1 MSSTLIVTADDPTP
15 PYEQLR
21 RQLVDLIEGGQLVE
35 GERLPP
41 LRQLAGDLGLAVGTV
56 ARTYR
61 ELEGAG
67 LIRSRRGGGT
77 RVAPVGPKPSAR
89 EREARLASL
98 SAAYVVKARALGAT
112 DSEIAC
118 AVHADLERG
127 DLTAGGQIHLDAGS

>member
-1 MSSTLIVTADDPTP
+1 MSAVLTITPADPTP

-61 ELEGAG
+61 ELEVAG
-67 LIRSRRGGGT
+67 LVRSRRGGGT
-77 RVAPVGPKPSAR
+77 RVTARPAPLLPPQRAQ
-89 EREARLASL
+89 RLDELAVTFT
-98 SAAYVVKARALGAT
+98 AKMRALGAT
-112 DSEIAC
+112 DGEIRD
-118 AVHADLERG
+118 AVSRSFA
-127 DLTAGGQIHLDAGS
+127 

>member
-1 MSSTLIVTADDPTP
+1 MSSALTVSPDDPTP

-61 ELEGAG
+61 ELEVAG
-67 LIRSRRGGGT
+67 LVRSRRGAGT
-77 RVAPVGPKPSAR
+77 RVAAAPHRPSAR
-89 EREARLASL
+89 ERQARLANL
-98 SAAYVVKARALGAT
+98 AAAYVMKSRALGAT
-112 DSEIAC
+112 DAEITAA
-118 AVHADLERG
+118 AVFAQA
-127 DLTAGGQIHLDAGS
+127 T